1 MQYGLR
7 RGWTITAPGLLCATM
22 IAAMLMHV
30 LTVRC
35 RTKRFVG
42 TATSSTHAILAEV
55 CRVGVTKAS
64 MRVAAIVFVEAARD
78 CALRSSLDQR
88 YLNFRPS
95 VRCISMA
102 GTYPVA

>member
-35 RTKRFVG
+35 GTKRFVG

-55 CRVGVTKAS
+55 CRVGGNEGLYAS
-64 MRVAAIVFVEAARD
+64 RRNSFRRGCPGLRPAVF
-78 CALRSSLDQR
+78 S
-88 YLNFRPS
+88 
-95 VRCISMA
+95 
-102 GTYPVA
+102 

>member
-55 CRVGVTKAS
+55 CRVGGAHGHEKVPTVGQVEVSGFWPDKS
-64 MRVAAIVFVEAARD
+64 IHPVFVVSIRN
-78 CALRSSLDQR
+78 CGPRW
-88 YLNFRPS
+88 
-95 VRCISMA
+95 
-102 GTYPVA
+102 